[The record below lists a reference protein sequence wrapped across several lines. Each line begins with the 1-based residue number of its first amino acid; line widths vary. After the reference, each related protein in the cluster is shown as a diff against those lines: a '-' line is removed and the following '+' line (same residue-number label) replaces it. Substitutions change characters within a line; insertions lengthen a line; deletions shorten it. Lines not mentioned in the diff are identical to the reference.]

1 MDQLED
7 LVKDFQTPKVA
18 KVNLKAL
25 RDRDEASGRLV
36 VDAFTPRFVDLEQRL
51 DRLERNSRKTF
62 RRTVLAGIIGGFGAA
77 ALWAAASYL
86 LKRYVITPDTTPA
99 TTPTTTAHK
108 SHNASNDMAT
118 PLEIVSTWIKA
129 PEARAEAPAPASQP
143 LPSCHQSEHRRPRC
157 PPWSQLQHLPRRSR
171 SRRPKNLRAPTG

>member
-77 ALWAAASYL
+77 ALWAL
-86 LKRYVITPDTTPA
+86 LPICSRGMS
-99 TTPTTTAHK
+99 
-108 SHNASNDMAT
+108 SHLT
-118 PLEIVSTWIKA
+118 Q
-129 PEARAEAPAPASQP
+129 R
-143 LPSCHQSEHRRPRC
+143 
-157 PPWSQLQHLPRRSR
+157 QLQHQRPLHIKATTLQMTWQPPR
-171 SRRPKNLRAPTG
+171 NCVYMDQGT

>member
-51 DRLERNSRKTF
+51 DRLERNSR
-62 RRTVLAGIIGGFGAA
+62 TVLAGIIGGFGAA

-118 PLEIVSTWIKA
+118 P
-129 PEARAEAPAPASQP
+129 
-143 LPSCHQSEHRRPRC
+143 
-157 PPWSQLQHLPRRSR
+157 
-171 SRRPKNLRAPTG
+171 

>member
-51 DRLERNSRKTF
+51 DRSERNSRKTF

-118 PLEIVSTWIKA
+118 P
-129 PEARAEAPAPASQP
+129 
-143 LPSCHQSEHRRPRC
+143 
-157 PPWSQLQHLPRRSR
+157 
-171 SRRPKNLRAPTG
+171 

>member
-51 DRLERNSRKTF
+51 DR
-62 RRTVLAGIIGGFGAA
+62 
-77 ALWAAASYL
+77 
-86 LKRYVITPDTTPA
+86 
-99 TTPTTTAHK
+99 
-108 SHNASNDMAT
+108 
-118 PLEIVSTWIKA
+118 
-129 PEARAEAPAPASQP
+129 
-143 LPSCHQSEHRRPRC
+143 
-157 PPWSQLQHLPRRSR
+157 
-171 SRRPKNLRAPTG
+171 

>member
-62 RRTVLAGIIGGFGAA
+62 RRTVLAGIIGGFGVA

-118 PLEIVSTWIKA
+118 P
-129 PEARAEAPAPASQP
+129 
-143 LPSCHQSEHRRPRC
+143 
-157 PPWSQLQHLPRRSR
+157 
-171 SRRPKNLRAPTG
+171 

>member
-25 RDRDEASGRLV
+25 RDRDEAS
-36 VDAFTPRFVDLEQRL
+36 
-51 DRLERNSRKTF
+51 
-62 RRTVLAGIIGGFGAA
+62 GGFGAA

-118 PLEIVSTWIKA
+118 P
-129 PEARAEAPAPASQP
+129 
-143 LPSCHQSEHRRPRC
+143 
-157 PPWSQLQHLPRRSR
+157 
-171 SRRPKNLRAPTG
+171 

>member
-62 RRTVLAGIIGGFGAA
+62 RRTVLAGIIGGSVRQHFGR
-77 ALWAAASYL
+77 L
-86 LKRYVITPDTTPA
+86 LPICSRGMS
-99 TTPTTTAHK
+99 
-108 SHNASNDMAT
+108 SHLT
-118 PLEIVSTWIKA
+118 Q
-129 PEARAEAPAPASQP
+129 R
-143 LPSCHQSEHRRPRC
+143 
-157 PPWSQLQHLPRRSR
+157 QLQHQRPLHIKATTLQMTWQPPR
-171 SRRPKNLRAPTG
+171 NCVYMDQGT

>member
-62 RRTVLAGIIGGFGAA
+62 RRTVLAGIIGGFGAQHFGR
-77 ALWAAASYL
+77 L
-86 LKRYVITPDTTPA
+86 LPICSRGMS
-99 TTPTTTAHK
+99 
-108 SHNASNDMAT
+108 SHLT
-118 PLEIVSTWIKA
+118 Q
-129 PEARAEAPAPASQP
+129 R
-143 LPSCHQSEHRRPRC
+143 
-157 PPWSQLQHLPRRSR
+157 QLQHQRPLHIKATTLQMTWQPPR
-171 SRRPKNLRAPTG
+171 NCVYMDQGT

>member
-62 RRTVLAGIIGGFGAA
+62 RR
-77 ALWAAASYL
+77 
-86 LKRYVITPDTTPA
+86 D
-99 TTPTTTAHK
+99 
-108 SHNASNDMAT
+108 
-118 PLEIVSTWIKA
+118 
-129 PEARAEAPAPASQP
+129 
-143 LPSCHQSEHRRPRC
+143 HRRIRC
-157 PPWSQLQHLPRRSR
+157 GSTLGGCFLFAQEVCHH
-171 SRRPKNLRAPTG
+171 T